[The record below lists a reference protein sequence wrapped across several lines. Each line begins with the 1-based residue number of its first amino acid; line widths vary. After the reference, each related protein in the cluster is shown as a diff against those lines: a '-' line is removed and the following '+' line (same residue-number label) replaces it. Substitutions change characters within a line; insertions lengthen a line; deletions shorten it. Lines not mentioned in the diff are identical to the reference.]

1 MGSPLDPVIQDL
13 LAIRGQQWGAWQ
25 TMALLD
31 PRTGRIWF
39 TFGDRIYVLSNY
51 ASPNISAWSVYIPEF
66 FIDIQ
71 GAVFA
76 DPYVAF
82 RDQTTRRIYRYGS
95 TSAPIYDA
103 CPVTF
108 TTPFLSFD
116 KPASFKFYNGF
127 DAICTSW
134 TNPDTGAAGQWTI
147 QMSFDPVATPTPFD
161 TICTIDSG
169 PTVLDGRIPISGRGT
184 HVQVVATHQAPGPAT
199 FSKLFIHYA
208 PSDTS

>member
-1 MGSPLDPVIQDL
+1 LDPVIQDL
-13 LAIRGQQWGAWQ
+13 LAVRGQQWGAWQ
-25 TMALLD
+25 TMSLLD
-31 PRTGRIWF
+31 PRSGRIWL

-76 DPYVAF
+76 DPYVVL
-82 RDQTTRRIYRYGS
+82 RDSTTRRIYRYGS
-95 TSAPIYDA
+95 TSAQIYDA
-103 CPVTF
+103 CPVEF
-108 TTPFLSFD
+108 ITPFLSFD

-127 DAICTSW
+127 DAICT
-134 TNPDTGAAGQWTI
+134 TFNDPTHGQGQWTI
-147 QMSFDPVATPTPFD
+147 QMSYDPVADPTPFD
-161 TICTIDSG
+161 TICEIDNA
-169 PTVLDGRIPISGRGT
+169 TVLDGRIPISGRGT
-184 HVQVVATHQAPGPAT
+184 HVQVVAKHQAAGPAT